1 MVEFG
6 RDIANQI
13 WEVEVLDTGERSL
26 IDYKAPMKAV

>member
-13 WEVEVLDTGERSL
+13 WEVEILDAGERSFL
-26 IDYKAPMKAV
+26 DYKAPTKAI